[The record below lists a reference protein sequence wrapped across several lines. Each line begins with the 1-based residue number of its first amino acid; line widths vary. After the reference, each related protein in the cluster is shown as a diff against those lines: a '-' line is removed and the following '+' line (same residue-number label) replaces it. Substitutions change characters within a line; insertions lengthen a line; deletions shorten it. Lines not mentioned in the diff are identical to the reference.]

1 VSDSSPGKENGNDAE
16 LAAAYLIAEA
26 KRLASVK
33 ADQGRRSS
41 ASLAAL
47 GSPTL
52 AELGP
57 ALRTL
62 VERRVYRVPDAVV
75 RALLDWTHG
84 FPVELLTH
92 VPAPGV
98 VLALQAR
105 GQRCVSLLPPDTTTA
120 PFPDGFEFAL
130 HDLCH
135 LEKFCDKAHHL
146 GQVGF
151 FASLAGIEHC
161 DAWRRAESTL
171 DPTFI
176 ADRERV
182 GADMNGSSVY
192 LFAVLKMRLKMA
204 ARRSLA
210 RREGVPPRESGPLS
224 PGESRAFDELSAE
237 LYRCLGLEGALEC
250 AAFAVSARRDDISAA
265 TLLEQEF
272 AARGR
277 SALTSSAVS

>member
-1 VSDSSPGKENGNDAE
+1 VSDSSSGSQGGNDPE
-16 LAAAYLIAEA
+16 RAAAFLIAEA

-33 ADQGRRSS
+33 ADQGKRSS

-62 VERRVYRVPDAVV
+62 IERRVYRVPDPVV
-75 RALLDWTHG
+75 RALIAWTRG

-105 GQRCVSLLPPDTTTA
+105 GRRCVSLLPAGTTTA

-135 LEKFCDKAHHL
+135 LEKFCDDTHHL

-151 FASLAGIEHC
+151 FASLAELEHC
-161 DAWRRAESTL
+161 DAWRHAESTL
-171 DPTFI
+171 DATFV

-237 LYRCLGLEGALEC
+237 FYRCLGLEGALAR
-250 AAFAVSARRDDISAA
+250 AAFTVSARRDDITAA
-265 TLLEQEF
+265 TLLDEEF
-272 AARGR
+272 VARGR
-277 SALTSSAVS
+277 SALRSRAAV